1 MVRLKYELS
10 YTLKNV
16 DIFTRQLPTQKHQFK
31 PKRTDFRKISK
42 ISSVLKN
49 IDNLK
54 KVLAL
59 YLITSGLFI
68 NSSLHTSILQPIVL
82 EI

>member
-1 MVRLKYELS
+1 MLEYEQN
-10 YTLKNV
+10 YTLKKV

-42 ISSVLKN
+42 KSSVLKN

-54 KVLAL
+54 RVLAL

-68 NSSLHTSILQPIVL
+68 NSSLYTSILQPIVL